1 MWFKLRWRWA
11 DNRMATKRFILI
23 FTLWRFKCR
32 RDKNYWKLI
41 QAKQYIFAF
50 ISISTIVGWPNKTSI
65 LTIITI
71 NTIIEL
77 TADLIRKSLA
87 LHHHKLCLPIN
98 CARIDDNNPNFPA
111 VIRNLDKGSLLW
123 MENGYFICFYVL

>member
-23 FTLWRFKCR
+23 FTLWRFKYR

-41 QAKQYIFAF
+41 QAKQYIFAS

-71 NTIIEL
+71 ITMIEL

-87 LHHHKLCLPIN
+87 FHHQKLCLPIN
-98 CARIDDNNPNFPA
+98 CSRIGDNNPNFPA
-111 VIRNLDKGSLLW
+111 VISNLDKGSLLW